1 MLYCISFSNEI
12 VPVTN
17 YVNIISI
24 KGLNFDNISELNND
38 VLAGYYLTNDMLV
51 VTGDLFALF
60 VSDRFPR
67 FTIVDSPVCKRSS
80 EGHPTATPFPV
91 TKSKSVITFC
101 TSEPFYDSCGTKL
114 PQKKWIVRRNLTG
127 HNPFCLAPV
136 EMFCIPPSCVV
147 DHTFF

>member
-67 FTIVDSPVCKRSS
+67 FTTVSS
-80 EGHPTATPFPV
+80 LQCVKGLARV
-91 TKSKSVITFC
+91 TQV
-101 TSEPFYDSCGTKL
+101 
-114 PQKKWIVRRNLTG
+114 
-127 HNPFCLAPV
+127 
-136 EMFCIPPSCVV
+136 
-147 DHTFF
+147 

>member
-38 VLAGYYLTNDMLV
+38 VLVGYYLTNDVLV

-67 FTIVDSPVCKRSS
+67 FTIVDRVQFVKELERVTQQQPSS
-80 EGHPTATPFPV
+80 
-91 TKSKSVITFC
+91 
-101 TSEPFYDSCGTKL
+101 L
-114 PQKKWIVRRNLTG
+114 
-127 HNPFCLAPV
+127 
-136 EMFCIPPSCVV
+136 
-147 DHTFF
+147 